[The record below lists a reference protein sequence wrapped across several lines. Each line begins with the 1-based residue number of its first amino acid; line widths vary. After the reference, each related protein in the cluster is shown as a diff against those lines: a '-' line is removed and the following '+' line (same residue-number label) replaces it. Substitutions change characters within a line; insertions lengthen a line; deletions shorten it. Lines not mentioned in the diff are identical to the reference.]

1 MNSTQAPDR
10 EERGRIPSQTLNS
23 QFAEE
28 STPGGQWRPPA
39 QARRPGRRGQQ
50 GQSMVEAAFVVSV
63 LVVILFIG
71 YHFVP
76 LFLHLESV
84 VDAARQ
90 GARAA
95 AVQGSLDQGCAA
107 GISYSAQKLSDAGIL
122 KDAHI
127 TVAVTTIVDATQPPY
142 TAGNTITVSVQATI
156 PLIWGSTTT
165 FQSSASEE
173 IQPGRS
179 RWPVPPGVS
188 LKGLCTFT
196 G

>member
-1 MNSTQAPDR
+1 
-10 EERGRIPSQTLNS
+10 
-23 QFAEE
+23 
-28 STPGGQWRPPA
+28 
-39 QARRPGRRGQQ
+39 
-50 GQSMVEAAFVVSV
+50 MVEAAFVVSV
-63 LVVILFIG
+63 LIVILFLG

-90 GARAA
+90 GAQAA

-107 GISYSAQKLSDAGIL
+107 GISYSAQKLADADIL
-122 KDAHI
+122 KGAQI
-127 TVAVTTIVDATQPPY
+127 TVAVTTVVDRTQPLY
-142 TAGNTITVSVQATI
+142 TPGNAITVAVQATI
-156 PLIWGSTTT
+156 PLIWGATKT

-179 RWPVPPGVS
+179 RWPVPPGVPIS
-188 LKGLCTFT
+188 QLCSFS